1 MNHFLIEYTFAFII
15 SLAVTLI
22 TTPIVKKIALKF
34 DIVDKPDGRKV
45 HKKAMPYLGGISI
58 ALGFF
63 AGYLYLIPKIDSL
76 HVSSLTAFIIGG
88 IIILVI
94 GIIDDKYSLSPK
106 YKLLWQTLVAVLVV
120 VSGFEISFIQL
131 PIIGRIEF
139 GWLSIPITI
148 IWIVGIT
155 NAINLLDGLDGL
167 ASGVSSIA
175 LCSML
180 IMSILNVQLLAIGFS
195 VILLGGTIGFLFFN
209 VHPAKIFMGD
219 SGSMFIGYTM
229 AIISIL
235 GLFKSLTIFSLIVP
249 IIILAVP
256 IFDTSFAIIRRISK
270 RQKISTPDK
279 LHLHHQLLKLG
290 FGHRTTVFIIYI
302 ISLFF
307 GAAAVVFS
315 RSALWGSLI
324 ILALLLVLLRFTFEV
339 IDTLNLNENRKKPLL
354 TIIKKIVYPT
364 SKEKS

>member
-1 MNHFLIEYTFAFII
+1 MSHFLNEYTFAFII
-15 SLAVTLI
+15 ALAVTLI
-22 TTPIVKKIALKF
+22 TTPIVRKLAFKF
-34 DIVDKPDGRKV
+34 NIVDKPNERKV
-45 HKKAMPYLGGISI
+45 HQKIMPYLGGVSI

-63 AGYLYLIPKIDSL
+63 AGYLYLIPQIDSL
-76 HVSSLTAFIIGG
+76 HASSLTAFLVGG
-88 IIILVI
+88 IIILATGV
-94 GIIDDKYSLSPK
+94 IDDKYNLPPK
-106 YKLLWQTLVAVLVV
+106 YKLLGQTLAAVLVV
-120 VSGFEISFIQL
+120 VSGFTISFVQL

-155 NAINLLDGLDGL
+155 NAINFLDGLDGL

-180 IMSILNVQLLAIGFS
+180 IMSILNNQVLAIGFS
-195 VILLGGTIGFLFFN
+195 VILLGGTVGFLFFN
-209 VHPAKIFMGD
+209 IHPAKIFMGD

-249 IIILAVP
+249 IVILAVP
-256 IFDTSFAIIRRISK
+256 IFDTSFAIIRRVAK
-270 RQKISTPDK
+270 GQKISTPDK
-279 LHLHHQLLKLG
+279 LHLHHQLLKMG
-290 FGHRTTVFIIYI
+290 FSHRTTVFIIYI

-315 RSALWGSLI
+315 RSVLWGSLI
-324 ILALLLVLLRFTFEV
+324 ILALSLVLLRFTIEV
-339 IDTLNLNENRKKPLL
+339 VDTLNENRKKPLL
-354 TIIKKIVYPT
+354 NVIKKIVYQT
-364 SKEKS
+364 SKEKG